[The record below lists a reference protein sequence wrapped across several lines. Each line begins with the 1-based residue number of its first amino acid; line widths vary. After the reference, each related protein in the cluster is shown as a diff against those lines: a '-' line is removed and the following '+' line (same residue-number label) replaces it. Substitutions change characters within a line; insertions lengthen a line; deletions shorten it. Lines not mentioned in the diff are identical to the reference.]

1 LPEIGVL
8 LVEDERFLDRVVSD
22 ALRTIGVPCETVS
35 SEEEAVRRLEQRRY
49 DLLILDLRILRGSGV
64 AVLQQARALYP
75 DLPVIVVTAYTA
87 AEDVMHALA
96 LGVDA
101 LLYKPFDIDTLLNT
115 VRTLL
120 RQRTPAETA
129 SAAAQ
134 MRSEASGGLRWLEV
148 GALAALRSETLTV
161 LGRVQHA
168 DELFLSVNTE
178 ILEPPYPARWKVE
191 WTGSDALYQFETRV
205 VEASVQVQEMLWI
218 LRLPRL
224 IRRLQRRRYPR
235 LPGSWARRSC
245 RWRDDYNAPRR
256 RRLSISARVACA
268 SCLPSRRCAA
278 QRSTLKHGHS
288 AKRDASSSSFRAK
301 AQCVLSSRSRTRE
314 CRATESACN
323 SKSHPEQSFSSSV
336 SGSAS
341 DLCTRNS
348 HRQPV
353 FVRYFINPRNFTKK
367 KASGS
372 ADNPP

>member
-1 LPEIGVL
+1 MPEISVL

-87 AEDVMHALA
+87 AEDVAQALA

-205 VEASVQVQEMLWI
+205 VEASVQTQEMLWI

-235 LPGSWARRSC
+235 MPVSGRAFVSVAG
-245 RWRDDYNAPRR
+245 
-256 RRLSISARVACA
+256 RL
-268 SCLPSRRCAA
+268 
-278 QRSTLKHGHS
+278 Q
-288 AKRDASSSSFRAK
+288 
-301 AQCVLSSRSRTRE
+301 
-314 CRATESACN
+314 RATEAEVIDLSEGGACLVLTEPPMRN
-323 SKSHPEQSFSSSV
+323 ASLHLEVLAWCEHGRLTFQGEGSVRSIVAFTHQGAPRYRVGVQLQKLPKTVIQQLRQWHHERLVHP
-336 SGSAS
+336 
-341 DLCTRNS
+341 
-348 HRQPV
+348 
-353 FVRYFINPRNFTKK
+353 
-367 KASGS
+367 
-372 ADNPP
+372 

>member
-35 SEEEAVRRLEQRRY
+35 CEEEAVRRLEQRRY

-87 AEDVMHALA
+87 AEDVAQALA

-120 RQRTPAETA
+120 RQRTPAEMA

-235 LPGSWARRSC
+235 LRVVGKAFVSVAG
-245 RWRDDYNAPRR
+245 
-256 RRLSISARVACA
+256 RL
-268 SCLPSRRCAA
+268 
-278 QRSTLKHGHS
+278 Q
-288 AKRDASSSSFRAK
+288 
-301 AQCVLSSRSRTRE
+301 
-314 CRATESACN
+314 RATEAEVIDLSEGGVCLVLAEPPMRGATLHLEASAQCEAGRFEFQFQGEGAVR
-323 SKSHPEQSFSSSV
+323 SILAFTQQGMPRYRVGVQLKKPPRTVVQQ
-336 SGSAS
+336 
-341 DLCTRNS
+341 L
-348 HRQPV
+348 RQWQRERLLYP
-353 FVRYFINPRNFTKK
+353 
-367 KASGS
+367 
-372 ADNPP
+372 

>member
-120 RQRTPAETA
+120 RRHAQVTTPQTGMQASSGAQREL
-129 SAAAQ
+129 S
-134 MRSEASGGLRWLEV
+134 WLEV

-168 DELFLSVNTE
+168 DELFLSVTTE

-205 VEASVQVQEMLWI
+205 VEASVQAREMLWI

-224 IRRLQRRRYPR
+224 IRRIQRRRHPR
-235 LPGSWARRSC
+235 MPVSGRAFVSVAG
-245 RWRDDYNAPRR
+245 
-256 RRLSISARVACA
+256 RL
-268 SCLPSRRCAA
+268 
-278 QRSTLKHGHS
+278 Q
-288 AKRDASSSSFRAK
+288 
-301 AQCVLSSRSRTRE
+301 
-314 CRATESACN
+314 RATEAEVIDLSEGGVCLVLAEPPMRGATLHLEAWAQCEAGRFEFQFQGEGAVR
-323 SKSHPEQSFSSSV
+323 SIIAFTQQGMPRYRVGVQLQKLPKTVIQQLRQWHHERLVHP
-336 SGSAS
+336 
-341 DLCTRNS
+341 
-348 HRQPV
+348 
-353 FVRYFINPRNFTKK
+353 
-367 KASGS
+367 
-372 ADNPP
+372 

>member
-120 RQRTPAETA
+120 RQRTPAETTPPLRRCA
-129 SAAAQ
+129 
-134 MRSEASGGLRWLEV
+134 SEAAGGLRWLEV

-205 VEASVQVQEMLWI
+205 VEASVQTQEMLWI

-224 IRRLQRRRYPR
+224 IRRIQRRRHPR
-235 LPGSWARRSC
+235 MPVSGRAFVSVAGRLQRATEAEVIDLSEGGVCLVLDRAADARR
-245 RWRDDYNAPRR
+245 NAPPRGMGTVRSGTLRVPVSGRR
-256 RRLSISARVACA
+256 RSALYRRVHAPGRA
-268 SCLPSRRCAA
+268 ALPSRRATA
-278 QRSTLKHGHS
+278 ESRP
-288 AKRDASSSSFRAK
+288 KR
-301 AQCVLSSRSRTRE
+301 
-314 CRATESACN
+314 
-323 SKSHPEQSFSSSV
+323 SFSSSV

-341 DLCTRNS
+341 GSYTRNS
-348 HRQPV
+348 RRQPV
-353 FVRYFINPRNFTKK
+353 FVRYFINPRNFTKN

>member
-1 LPEIGVL
+1 MPEIGVL

-87 AEDVMHALA
+87 AEDVAQALA

-120 RQRTPAETA
+120 RRHALAATPQTGMQASSGAQREL
-129 SAAAQ
+129 S
-134 MRSEASGGLRWLEV
+134 WLEV
-148 GALAALRSETLTV
+148 GALAVLRSETLTV

-168 DELFLSVNTE
+168 DELFLSVSTE
-178 ILEPPYPARWKVE
+178 ILELPYPMRWRVE

-205 VEASVQVQEMLWI
+205 VEASVQAREMLWI

-224 IRRLQRRRYPR
+224 IRRIQRRRHPR
-235 LPGSWARRSC
+235 IPVSGRAFVSVAG
-245 RWRDDYNAPRR
+245 
-256 RRLSISARVACA
+256 RL
-268 SCLPSRRCAA
+268 
-278 QRSTLKHGHS
+278 Q
-288 AKRDASSSSFRAK
+288 
-301 AQCVLSSRSRTRE
+301 
-314 CRATESACN
+314 RATEA
-323 SKSHPEQSFSSSV
+323 EV
-336 SGSAS
+336 I
-341 DLCTRNS
+341 DLSEGGVCLVLAEPPMRGATLHLEAWAQCEAGRFEFQFQGEGAVRS
-348 HRQPV
+348 ILAFTHQGMPRYRVGVQLHKPPKAVVQQLRQWQRERP
-353 FVRYFINPRNFTKK
+353 I
-367 KASGS
+367 
-372 ADNPP
+372 PP